1 MSVFQSAVPVKLSQA
16 ALTTSAVLLYTVPAN
31 TRTIVKYINIV
42 NTTAGALTVDVYLLS
57 SGDTATATTNALI
70 YHESVASYARLPWS
84 GVAVMN
90 SGDLMY
96 ALGSATGLTLYA
108 SGAECT

>member
-57 SGDTATATTNALI
+57 SGGTATTNALI
-70 YHESVASYARLPWS
+70 YHESVASHARLLWS